1 MTQPIARCT
10 TAQEALDF
18 IRDNASGGPILVLA
32 PEVLQQIQAAEA
44 QGGFESGMSGASGDG
59 GFSAEG
65 DAGPNASSDTDPG
78 LDLDGA
84 VTSEAI
90 AHVVEGIV
98 HMASSA
104 AEAAHWV
111 AERGLGPVVI
121 VPIEELK
128 KLAGLGTPDG
138 A

>member
-1 MTQPIARCT
+1 MTQPIAQCA

-32 PEVLQQIQAAEA
+32 PDVLEQIQAAEA
-44 QGGFESGMSGASGDG
+44 QGGFEGGMSGDSGV
-59 GFSAEG
+59 SAEG
-65 DAGPNASSDTDPG
+65 DAGPNASFDTDPG
-78 LDLDGA
+78 LDLEGA

-90 AHVVEGIV
+90 AHVVEGIF
-98 HMASSA
+98 HMASSV

-111 AERGLGPVVI
+111 AERGVGPVVI

-128 KLAGLGTPDG
+128 KLAGLATPDG